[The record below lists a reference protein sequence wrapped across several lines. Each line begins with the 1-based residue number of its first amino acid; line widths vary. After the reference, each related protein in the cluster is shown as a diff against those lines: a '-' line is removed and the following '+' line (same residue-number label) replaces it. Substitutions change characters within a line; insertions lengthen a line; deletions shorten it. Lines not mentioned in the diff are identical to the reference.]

1 MGATKRGL
9 QMLTIAPNSR
19 SAAIVAVEEYLRV
32 SSSTLNYIQVGHR
45 DGGSRKRQRSGYI
58 SPRFQLRCLQTLTPW
73 SRAEVAIPEV
83 RLK

>member
-1 MGATKRGL
+1 
-9 QMLTIAPNSR
+9 MLTVAPNST
-19 SAAIVAVEEYLRV
+19 SAAMVEVDEYLILT
-32 SSSTLNYIQVGHR
+32 SSTLNYIQVGHR

-73 SRAEVAIPEV
+73 SRAEVAIPEG